1 MARELD
7 RLGLPVA
14 LITCL
19 VDVGALIGV
28 NRIVAAPA
36 IVHPLGQPSL
46 PLVAERAFRRRVVE
60 RALQSLQTDVGGPQ
74 VFRLETSR

>member
-19 VDVGALIGV
+19 VDVGALVGV
-28 NRIVAAPA
+28 NRIVTAPA
-36 IVHPLGQPSL
+36 VIHPLGNPSL
-46 PLVAERAFRRRVVE
+46 PPGGERAFRRRVVE
-60 RALQSLQTDVGGPQ
+60 RALEALQTDVTGPT
-74 VFRLETSR
+74 VFRLETT